1 MRNMNGKVS
10 DDDIN
15 AVLHAKVYSDKG
27 TLNAFLCGA
36 SKILFVIVVKKEK
49 HINVNV
55 SVMYH
60 SSLHLRFYNDAEYDS
75 FKKILASKYPKL
87 EVVYNDSAQT
97 LYGVNV
103 DATYN
108 YTHSML
114 LAIRICVHNIADD
127 DKKWKKFC
135 KSEYDDY
142 MLLLSDYII
151 NDVRFSESLN
161 NRLEAASD
169 SDKVLAVINNV

>member
-1 MRNMNGKVS
+1 MTDKIS

-27 TLNAFLCGA
+27 ALNAFLCGA
-36 SKILFVIVVKKEK
+36 SKILFVTIVKKEK
-49 HINVNV
+49 HINVNA

-60 SSLHLRFYNDAEYDS
+60 SSLHLRFYNDVEYDS

-87 EVVYNDSAQT
+87 EAVYNDGVLT
-97 LYGVNV
+97 LYGVNF

-108 YTHSML
+108 YSRSMF
-114 LAIRICVHNIADD
+114 LAIKICAHKIADD

-135 KSEYDDY
+135 KSEHDNY
-142 MLLLSDYII
+142 MLLLSDYLI

-161 NRLEAASD
+161 KRLEAASD
-169 SDKVLAVINNV
+169 SDKVLAVVNGR